1 MSFPAV
7 RCQQHCKYL
16 FQALIV
22 LLLALPFPLP
32 FLGSAPYAAAQTGQ
46 KVVEGKV
53 VGSSNK
59 PQSGAI
65 VYLKNTKTQDIK
77 SFISVADGT
86 YRFGQLSPD
95 VDYEIWA
102 EYNGRKS
109 NTKTISSFDSKKL
122 LDYQLK
128 VDTSK

>member
-1 MSFPAV
+1 MSLNTVRFRRQCRRHFLALVALSLAFP
-7 RCQQHCKYL
+7 C
-16 FQALIV
+16 
-22 LLLALPFPLP
+22 LLAFPG
-32 FLGSAPYAAAQTGQ
+32 FTTGTAAQTPQ

-53 VGSSNK
+53 VGSSSQ

-65 VYLKNTKTQDIK
+65 VYLKNTKTGDIK
-77 SFISVADGT
+77 SFISTADGS

-128 VDTSK
+128 VDTGK